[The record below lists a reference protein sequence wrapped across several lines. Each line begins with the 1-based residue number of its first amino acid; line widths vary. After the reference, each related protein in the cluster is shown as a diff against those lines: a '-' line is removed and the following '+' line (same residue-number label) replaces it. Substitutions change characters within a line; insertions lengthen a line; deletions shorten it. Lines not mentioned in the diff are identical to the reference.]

1 MDNAR
6 QENHGDLDRM
16 ASGDMEEL
24 RAQYGPAYRW
34 FVAAAGVTG
43 TISMV
48 LSATI
53 VNVAVPSAMGAYG
66 IGQDQ
71 AQWMATAFI
80 ATMVAS
86 QLLAAWFIDAL
97 GERMTYTFIAILFI
111 FGSWLCYLS
120 PTFEIL
126 IIGRVIQGLPA
137 GIIQPM
143 MMSVIFRAF
152 PSDERGFA
160 MGVYSTGL
168 MISPMLGP
176 VAGGYIIDEMSWRH
190 IFLFP
195 LPFCAIALLL
205 GFFFL
210 PGGWRLRRLPRFDW
224 SSYILLVATVFMLL
238 SALGNGQRYGWSS
251 NYILV
256 SFMAAF
262 AMGAW
267 FVALQLRSSSPLL
280 DFSLFNNAQFASA
293 VFVYFVFGM
302 GNFASNYI
310 IPVFVQ
316 EVQHFSATL
325 SGLVLL
331 PAGIMVV
338 CLVSFFGRMTDFV
351 QPHYMVMFGLTMFAI
366 GSLLMN
372 GSDVNTTFWTFAIFV
387 MISRFGMSLILPA
400 LNTAALRALSSEEL
414 NKGSGTINFTRQLGG
429 AFGVSGVVVFMEQ
442 RTQFHVDALA
452 ATQTPGNT
460 ISRDLLDQ
468 VGLLLGEFGVPAA
481 IRESGAL
488 HYLGDVVTAQ
498 ASTLGFKDGF
508 LIISIVYIAALLPAW
523 VLGRSRPPIAS
534 ETVSK
539 SAEPTPN

>member
-1 MDNAR
+1 
-6 QENHGDLDRM
+6 M
-16 ASGDMEEL
+16 AAGDMAEL
-24 RAQYGPAYRW
+24 EARYGPGFRW
-34 FVAAAGVTG
+34 LVAAAGVTG

-66 IGQDQ
+66 VGQDQ

-86 QLLAAWFIDAL
+86 QLLAAWFINAL
-97 GERMTYTFIAILFI
+97 GERMTYTVIAVMFL

-120 PTFEIL
+120 PTLDVL
-126 IIGRVIQGLPA
+126 IIGRIIQGVPA
-137 GIIQPM
+137 GIIQPL
-143 MMSVIFRAF
+143 MMSVIYRAF
-152 PSDERGFA
+152 PPDKRGLA

-176 VAGGYIIDEMSWRH
+176 VAGGYCIDEMSWRH

-195 LPFCAIALLL
+195 LPFCAVALFL

-224 SSYILLVATVFMLL
+224 SSYILLVSTVFLL
-238 SALGNGQRYGWSS
+238 LTALSNGQRYGWGSD
-251 NYILV
+251 YILIL
-256 SFMAAF
+256 FMFAF
-262 AMGAW
+262 LLGTW
-267 FVALQLRSSSPLL
+267 YVRIQLRSESPLL
-280 DFSLFNNAQFASA
+280 DFSLFNNAQFSSA
-293 VFVYFVFGM
+293 VIVYFVFGM

-338 CLVSFFGRMTDFV
+338 CLVSFMGRLADTIS
-351 QPHYMVMFGLTMFAI
+351 PHYMVMVGLGMFAL

-372 GSDVNTTFWTFAIFV
+372 GSDVNTAFWTFAIFV
-387 MISRFGMSLILPA
+387 MINRFGMSMILPA
-400 LNTAALRALSSEEL
+400 LNTAALRALSPDEL
-414 NKGSGTINFTRQLGG
+414 NKGSGTMNFLRQLGG
-429 AFGVSGVVVFMEQ
+429 AFGVSGLVVAMEQ
-442 RTQFHVDALA
+442 RTQFHAEALV

-468 VGLLLGEFGVPAA
+468 VGHLLGEFGVPES
-481 IRESGAL
+481 IRGPGAL

-508 LIISIVYIAALLPAW
+508 LIISAVYIVAMVPAW
-523 VLGRSRPPIAS
+523 ILGRAKPPAPAKATS
-534 ETVSK
+534 E
-539 SAEPTPN
+539 AA